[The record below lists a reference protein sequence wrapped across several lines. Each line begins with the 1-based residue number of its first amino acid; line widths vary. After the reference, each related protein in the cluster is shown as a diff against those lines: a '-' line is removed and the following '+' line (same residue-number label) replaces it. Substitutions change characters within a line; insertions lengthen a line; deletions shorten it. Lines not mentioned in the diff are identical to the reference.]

1 MLLLLLLLIPSTWID
16 ALTISRRQ
24 LLVNNLITCTCKC
37 TLTCTSFVTLLS
49 SASNVNAEDVL
60 LNYQY
65 SDTWTGTT
73 LPLLDLSRASQL
85 SNWDMARWPDP
96 ILRRPASPV
105 DPTYFGSDTLRRA
118 TELLRNKCRNAR
130 AVGLA
135 AQQCGI
141 DSRIVYLDHPRIQM
155 AMINPRIVGRS
166 DERDMRVWREHC
178 LVLPPTF
185 VATVLRDAW
194 IDIEYNDWEGTL
206 HKTRLRGE
214 LARAA
219 QHELDHDRGILVLDH
234 VDMDEMENAQMR
246 DIETKGHGVRMALAY
261 SRTIEQSYV
270 SG

>member
-1 MLLLLLLLIPSTWID
+1 MHALFVAMLLLLLLLIPSMD
-16 ALTISRRQ
+16 ALSISRRQ
-24 LLVNNLITCTCKC
+24 LVNNII
-37 TLTCTSFVTLLS
+37 TCTSFVTLPS
-49 SASNVNAEDVL
+49 SATNAGDVL

-65 SDTWTGTT
+65 SDTWTGTA

-85 SNWDMARWPDP
+85 SKWDMARWPDP

-105 DPTYFGSDTLRRA
+105 DPSYFGSDTLRRA
-118 TELLRNKCRNAR
+118 TELLRDKCRNAR

-141 DSRIVYLDHPRIQM
+141 DSRIVYLEPRM

-194 IDIEYNDWEGTL
+194 IDIEYYDWKGTV
-206 HKTRLRGE
+206 HNARLRGE

-234 VDMDEMENAQMR
+234 VDMDEMENAEMR
-246 DIETKGHGVRMALAY
+246 DIERRGHDVRMALAY
-261 SRTIEQSYV
+261 SRTIEQSFV
-270 SG
+270 VLG